1 MKKADLFQFKIPS
14 TINIKSKYIKSL
26 RINNLYFQPKA
37 KRKPESKKNLEK
49 YIHNKLIKSYFKSP
63 NFYNI
68 QKINEIISNQ
78 KSHIVS
84 EFKDYLIKDDYS
96 EFFWKFYSKK
106 ESNQFLAKILNYYKQ
121 TSVVFPNYILL
132 TENKYLY
139 KNIQRKQK
147 LINILEEKEEKC
159 LSKCKKIGY
168 DTDDFF
174 DIYSKVFNSKI
185 LDSILNESESSQLKK
200 SLFGVSTENSNLTDT
215 DNKMNNLVNNI
226 TKIEENCR
234 QEFLFRK
241 KLINNEIKISKK
253 DNILNNN
260 STSSKSINVNNN
272 NKFNNKNVI
281 ISRNRHKSVE
291 ISKYSKFTKDESK
304 FKNNKNKAK
313 TTNPKDIKNNSIFLK
328 IIKQRNKKGNNSF
341 VIKNDSNKNIIFNN
355 IYTTD
360 LYLNINNNIIIKEPK
375 NKSHDKKNF
384 KNIFKNVLNKLDLKK
399 LKNLGI
405 SRDSLNLDLR
415 KNKHLKK
422 NYINNI
428 LLSINSVDKESCKY
442 SQKSES
448 EREYKNNKSKKNIS
462 ERERHSYLDIMYN
475 KSMNYKK
482 NKIHEI
488 IKTLNK
494 SKDNTS
500 RTYYKKEKQI
510 SMNLESKKHNKKMLN
525 QFKNSLNNLMN
536 SIYKKNDEINI
547 KIKNYTFRNDK
558 NGYSN
563 RFSSFINKKPKNLI
577 ESYNDSIKSMNN
589 KSIKTKRK
597 TNKINSIINKANLTS
612 RSYISEKNK
621 LTHDLQNNYNK
632 KKKRNDLNIKNMK
645 KEFNSAHRIS
655 TTKNIKNDKRY
666 LIGELISLN
675 KYNHRKKNEFFSLT
689 SRESNK
695 NLRNRNNKKS
705 KINYTSFIKS
715 NNKRFKAFQ
724 NPLNPVNLNYI
735 LYKRPK
741 SLPNKKENTKIKID
755 NKDNII
761 KSNKIDY
768 NKNMRKNSMDKSL
781 KEKIEKLNKTYRLNR
796 RGFQKNN
803 KTLKN
808 TSQVYSSLSQN
819 NLSTNK
825 NINININNIS
835 KINKTKIDVQ
845 KVKEIQ
851 QYINKNIEKQNSN
864 KIIEHKLRK
873 YKSTFSD
880 KINKNKKINYSQ
892 IELRNKNYKDIYND
906 RKKYNNIKN
915 NINNNKNKQTP
926 SFYTDRIYQKK

>member
-1 MKKADLFQFKIPS
+1 
-14 TINIKSKYIKSL
+14 
-26 RINNLYFQPKA
+26 
-37 KRKPESKKNLEK
+37 
-49 YIHNKLIKSYFKSP
+49 
-63 NFYNI
+63 
-68 QKINEIISNQ
+68 
-78 KSHIVS
+78 
-84 EFKDYLIKDDYS
+84 
-96 EFFWKFYSKK
+96 
-106 ESNQFLAKILNYYKQ
+106 
-121 TSVVFPNYILL
+121 
-132 TENKYLY
+132 
-139 KNIQRKQK
+139 
-147 LINILEEKEEKC
+147 
-159 LSKCKKIGY
+159 
-168 DTDDFF
+168 
-174 DIYSKVFNSKI
+174 
-185 LDSILNESESSQLKK
+185 
-200 SLFGVSTENSNLTDT
+200 
-215 DNKMNNLVNNI
+215 
-226 TKIEENCR
+226 
-234 QEFLFRK
+234 
-241 KLINNEIKISKK
+241 
-253 DNILNNN
+253 
-260 STSSKSINVNNN
+260 
-272 NKFNNKNVI
+272 
-281 ISRNRHKSVE
+281 
-291 ISKYSKFTKDESK
+291 
-304 FKNNKNKAK
+304 
-313 TTNPKDIKNNSIFLK
+313 
-328 IIKQRNKKGNNSF
+328 
-341 VIKNDSNKNIIFNN
+341 
-355 IYTTD
+355 
-360 LYLNINNNIIIKEPK
+360 
-375 NKSHDKKNF
+375 
-384 KNIFKNVLNKLDLKK
+384 
-399 LKNLGI
+399 
-405 SRDSLNLDLR
+405 
-415 KNKHLKK
+415 
-422 NYINNI
+422 
-428 LLSINSVDKESCKY
+428 
-442 SQKSES
+442 
-448 EREYKNNKSKKNIS
+448 
-462 ERERHSYLDIMYN
+462 
-475 KSMNYKK
+475 
-482 NKIHEI
+482 
-488 IKTLNK
+488 
-494 SKDNTS
+494 
-500 RTYYKKEKQI
+500 
-510 SMNLESKKHNKKMLN
+510 
-525 QFKNSLNNLMN
+525 
-536 SIYKKNDEINI
+536 
-547 KIKNYTFRNDK
+547 
-558 NGYSN
+558 
-563 RFSSFINKKPKNLI
+563 
-577 ESYNDSIKSMNN
+577 MNN

-621 LTHDLQNNYNK
+621 LTHDIQSNYNK

-796 RGFQKNN
+796 RNFQKNN

-808 TSQVYSSLSQN
+808 NSQVYSSLSQN

-906 RKKYNNIKN
+906 RKKYNNNKN